1 MTTSQEPGTAVDEI
15 SVSMST
21 PGDVTSMTMTSGLPV
36 VNRSHVWTPDVIQ
49 RVATLLPLMVAT
61 LLGNAATLLGNVITM
76 IVLTCSRYR
85 SVNSRINIFIANLAA
100 GDLAVCCFTMSTE
113 VVLSVAVIPVWVRV
127 TYVSTCVCPRMDLLR
142 LLALGLVVALH
153 FFLSLLDMACFCVIF
168 GF

>member
-21 PGDVTSMTMTSGLPV
+21 PGDVTSMTMTSELPV

-49 RVATLLPLMVAT
+49 RVATLLPLM
-61 LLGNAATLLGNVITM
+61 AATLLGNVITM

-113 VVLSVAVIPVWVRV
+113 VVLSVALIPAWVHV
-127 TYVSTCVCPRMDLLR
+127 THVSMCVCPRVDLLR
-142 LLALGLVVALH
+142 LLALGLVIALH
-153 FFLSLLDMACFCVIF
+153 FYFFLSLLDMACFCVIF